1 MSTSKLAS
9 FSLAPSTTND
19 KLFRKHKFTHH
30 MVSPFEQYRQQLSS
44 NVTELKSKY
53 PVVDPDYIRSLL
65 EELENNVQMVA
76 DILDEEHKKTVKNSM
91 E

>member
-1 MSTSKLAS
+1 M
-9 FSLAPSTTND
+9 
-19 KLFRKHKFTHH
+19 
-30 MVSPFEQYRQQLSS
+30 
-44 NVTELKSKY
+44 TELKIKY

-76 DILDEEHKKTVKNSM
+76 DILDEEHKKTIKNSM